1 MISLTRFLLKS
12 VKERQKEKGKEK
24 AKSPREKENE
34 AGKVKR
40 LKRRKRKQK
49 RGNQKNMWVE
59 CFFKWRRPTSEKIVR
74 PTASSDASSYFYP
87 NLETTLKKSDFISVS
102 FSGV

>member
-34 AGKVKR
+34 AGKGKR

-49 RGNQKNMWVE
+49 RGNQKNMGLE
-59 CFFKWRRPTSEKIVR
+59 CFLSGGVP
-74 PTASSDASSYFYP
+74 P
-87 NLETTLKKSDFISVS
+87 LKKLSVLPLPVTHLHI
-102 FSGV
+102 FT

>member
-34 AGKVKR
+34 AGKGKR
-40 LKRRKRKQK
+40 TKRKQQ
-49 RGNQKNMWVE
+49 RGNKENIWVE
-59 CFFKWRRPTSEKIVR
+59 CLLRGGVP
-74 PTASSDASSYFYP
+74 P
-87 NLETTLKKSDFISVS
+87 LKKCPSYRFL
-102 FSGV
+102 